1 MSRLN
6 AIIVAVSLAFTGAA
20 FAQTSTAPAK
30 DPAATPG
37 IDKRQENQQK
47 RIDAGVKSGQLT
59 EREAARME
67 KRQDKL
73 QADKQKAQADGVVT
87 KQERRQLHHEADRN
101 SKAIARQKHD
111 RQHK

>member
-1 MSRLN
+1 MN
-6 AIIVAVSLAFTGAA
+6 IKAAAVAIALAIAGSAY
-20 FAQTSTAPAK
+20 AQTTTPPVR

-37 IDKRQENQQK
+37 VDKRQDNQQK

-59 EREAARME
+59 EREAARMD

-73 QADKQKAQADGVVT
+73 QADKEKAQADGVVT
-87 KQERRQLHHEADRN
+87 KKERARLHNEADRN
-101 SKAIARQKHD
+101 SGAIARQKHD

>member
-1 MSRLN
+1 MN
-6 AIIVAVSLAFTGAA
+6 GFKAAIVAVLLAFTGAA
-20 FAQTSTAPAK
+20 LAQSTTPPAK

-87 KQERRQLHHEADRN
+87 KQERRQLHREADRN